1 MNMEKL
7 VIGDKE
13 IPYSVKTGTSKR
25 YVYFHFKP
33 NLELE
38 IIMPRSTKLRAEDI
52 IQKKK
57 TLIER
62 KYTELTN
69 RKKVYTDNQLMYK
82 GKYYSIKVLP
92 IPDEGKGRVKVQ
104 GDEIL
109 VFTNNHE
116 DKMPAIRQWMKR
128 QTEQHLKRNINKYA
142 NKFGISLSKFYVWDT
157 KRWGYCNKKGELV
170 FNWQLIALPKE
181 LVDYVINHE
190 ITHLLEFNHSTNF
203 HKRLASLYPDF
214 REKENVLKNIIPI

>member
-1 MNMEKL
+1 MNMQKL
-7 VIGDKE
+7 IIGDKE
-13 IPYSVKTGTSKR
+13 IPYTIKTGTSKK
-25 YVYFHFKP
+25 YVYLHFKP

-69 RKKVYTDNQLMYK
+69 RKKVYTDSQLMYR
-82 GKYYSIKVLP
+82 GKYYNIKVLP
-92 IPDEGKGRVKVQ
+92 APDGKSKVRVQ
-104 GDEIL
+104 GNDIL
-109 VFTNNHE
+109 VFTNNE
-116 DKMPAIRQWMKR
+116 DPMPAIRQWMKC
-128 QTEQHLKRNINKYA
+128 QTEQYLKRNVTKYA
-142 NKFGISLSKFYVWDT
+142 KKFGISLTKFYIWDT

-181 LVDYVINHE
+181 LIEYVMNHE
-190 ITHLLEFNHSTNF
+190 ITHLLEFNHSKHF
-203 HKRLASLYPDF
+203 HKKLALLCPDF
-214 REKENVLKNIIPI
+214 RERESMLKNIIPI